1 MGTGYCFK
9 ANREI
14 TNLEVSPEK
23 TQKNVGQ
30 FPLSAFS
37 ARSAKLIFPVYQ
49 KENKAS

>member
-30 FPLSAFS
+30 FPRPALDLQSSFF
-37 ARSAKLIFPVYQ
+37 RFTQ